1 MELEREE
8 NDTRPRRTECCR
20 GMENE
25 EGKEIL
31 VGACDASKNAS
42 ESFNV
47 KSFKK
52 VSLLADSVMN
62 RIN

>member
-1 MELEREE
+1 MEDWKLELEREE
-8 NDTRPRRTECCR
+8 NDTRPRRTECC

-25 EGKEIL
+25 EGEGNSI

-47 KSFKK
+47 KGF
-52 VSLLADSVMN
+52 
-62 RIN
+62 